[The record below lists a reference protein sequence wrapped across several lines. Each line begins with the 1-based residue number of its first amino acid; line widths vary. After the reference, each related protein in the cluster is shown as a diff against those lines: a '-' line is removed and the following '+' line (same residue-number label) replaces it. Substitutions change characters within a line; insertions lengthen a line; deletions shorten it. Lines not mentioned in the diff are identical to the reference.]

1 MKNLTLY
8 SLTLV
13 ATTMA
18 AMPLH
23 AADGNE
29 TDRTYRAVV
38 AEDAPAT
45 RLAPHS
51 HPDEKLG
58 IRLPRATPQGT
69 VDTTPSSGPS
79 AWSDRT
85 RHFHPRD
92 AK

>member
-1 MKNLTLY
+1 MKTMTLYALTLF
-8 SLTLV
+8 

-18 AMPLH
+18 TMPLH

-29 TDRTYRAVV
+29 TDREYRNVA
-38 AEDAPAT
+38 AEDAPTT
-45 RLAPHS
+45 RLTPHS

-58 IRLPRATPQGT
+58 IRLPRATTPG
-69 VDTTPSSGPS
+69 VVATTTRNEPS

-85 RHFHPRD
+85 RHLHPRD